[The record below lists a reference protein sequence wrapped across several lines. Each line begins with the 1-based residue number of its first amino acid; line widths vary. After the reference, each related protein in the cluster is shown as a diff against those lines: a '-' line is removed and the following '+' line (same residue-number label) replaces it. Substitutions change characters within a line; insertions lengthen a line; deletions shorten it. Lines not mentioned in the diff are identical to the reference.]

1 MAGGQTPSSAPTA
14 SRPLTT
20 RELPAG
26 SPTCAQTRSVRP
38 PTFPP
43 VMPCYLVYATA
54 PTGMRARDANDALN
68 AYVAD
73 ASHGIAVVHDH
84 FTGRPHGGFAIVF
97 PRNKHELE
105 RPAIQ
110 ARSKAGRFTAIGSSS
125 RSHRSDSTPKWP
137 SHSTATATRASTRCA
152 QPNPPIR
159 ATGGNAIPKH
169 RKAPLVESKHGRR
182 DFNQPSGASGRESS
196 PLAAATWRSTP
207 PSLHP
212 QSP

>member
-1 MAGGQTPSSAPTA
+1 
-14 SRPLTT
+14 
-20 RELPAG
+20 
-26 SPTCAQTRSVRP
+26 
-38 PTFPP
+38 
-43 VMPCYLVYATA
+43 MPCYFVYATA
-54 PTGMRARDANDALN
+54 PTGVRARDANDALN

-73 ASHGIAVVHDH
+73 GSHGIAVVHDH

-105 RPAIQ
+105 RLNDQGPLEGWEIHCHRLVFALTPVGFDAQ
-110 ARSKAGRFTAIGSSS
+110 MAFTLDRYG
-125 RSHRSDSTPKWP
+125 
-137 SHSTATATRASTRCA
+137 TRASTRCA

-169 RKAPLVESKHGRR
+169 RKAPLVESKHSRR

-196 PLAAATWRSTP
+196 ALAAATWRSTR